1 MAFSGHR
8 RPGRPASDAV
18 RERRQEEILQA
29 AARLFAE
36 RGFAEAD
43 TQVLA
48 DMLGVGKGTIY
59 RYFPSKRELFLAA
72 VDWAMRQLKGAV
84 DAAMAAAADPLE
96 QMARVIETYLSFFA
110 QHPEYVELFV
120 QERAQ
125 FKDRKKPTYFVH
137 RDANAER
144 WREMSRR
151 MIAEGRFR
159 DIPVERILDVVGDML
174 YGTMF
179 TNYFVGRARSPKEQA
194 EDILDV
200 ALHGLL
206 SDGARKEGS

>member
-1 MAFSGHR
+1 M
-8 RPGRPASDAV
+8 
-18 RERRQEEILQA
+18 EA

-36 RGFAEAD
+36 RGFADAD

-48 DMLGVGKGTIY
+48 DKLGVGKGTIY
-59 RYFPSKRELFLAA
+59 RYFPSKRDLFLAA
-72 VDWAMRQLKGAV
+72 VDRAMRQLKNAV
-84 DAAMAAAADPLE
+84 DEGLEVIEDPLE
-96 QMARVIETYLSFFA
+96 RMAHGIEAYLTFFA

-137 RDANAER
+137 RDVNAER
-144 WREMSRR
+144 WRELCRR

-159 DIPVERILDVVGDML
+159 DIPVERILDVMGDML

-179 TNYFVGRARSPKEQA
+179 TNCFVGRTRSPKDQA
-194 EDILDV
+194 QDILDI
-200 ALHGLL
+200 ALRGVL
-206 SDGARKEGS
+206 SDVERKREG